1 MGKDEVLLKDIY
13 ISVDIW
19 SRLEKHWIEDWNFHD
34 RIDEVLQRAIEE
46 YLEKRGR

>member
-1 MGKDEVLLKDIY
+1 MNHEQTKIGQPHAPGVMNVL
-13 ISVDIW
+13 
-19 SRLEKHWIEDWNFHD
+19 EGEDWNFHD